1 LYCAT
6 GWEEVRTQLLKHLP
20 ECEIWD
26 DPDEDEDD
34 NLDEDESDLDEEESN
49 LDEDEDEDE
58 QIPYNG
64 PTLNQ

>member
-1 LYCAT
+1 MTSFGRCFVLVLYCAT

-34 NLDEDESDLDEEESN
+34 NLDEDESDLDE
-49 LDEDEDEDE
+49 DEDE
-58 QIPYNG
+58 
-64 PTLNQ
+64 